1 MVLAAKVWMMG
12 NLTSRKHKIESVQ
25 LLRAVAALGVVV
37 FHALHQLM
45 GRGGPEIHSAVLG
58 AAGVD
63 LFFVVSGFIM
73 WVTAL
78 DPGMSPQRFAAK
90 RIQRIVPL
98 YWLMTLLVLAVAVL
112 APAAM
117 RNASHDPWHFVASFA
132 FVPWPHPAMPQ
143 HLWPALVPGWS
154 LNYEMFF
161 YVLVGGSL
169 LLKRSFRIPFIG
181 GVLAAIVLAGL
192 VFAPGGIA
200 GFYANP
206 IVLEFVLGLLI
217 GMAFDHGHR
226 TSRLDYTACVG
237 GLVTFVLIGQ
247 WETEAN
253 RLLTWG
259 LPLALAAY
267 GAINISLPRAN
278 PVVRVLEIIGDASY
292 SIYLTQFL
300 ALPAATVVFARA
312 LPKLDGLL
320 TCTAFVVGTSSVAV
334 LVGIAT
340 FYWVE
345 KPMLRASNEI
355 FSRNQRARRA
365 VAEW

>member
-1 MVLAAKVWMMG
+1 LVFTSKVWKMS
-12 NLTSRKHKIESVQ
+12 NLTLRAHKIESVQ
-25 LLRAVAALGVVV
+25 VLRAVAALGVVV
-37 FHALHQLM
+37 FHSVHQLM
-45 GRGGPEIHSAVLG
+45 GRGGPDIPAATLG

-112 APAAM
+112 APGAM

-161 YVLVGGSL
+161 YVLVGGAL
-169 LLKRSFRIPFIG
+169 LLKRSLRIPFVG

-192 VFAPGGIA
+192 WLAPGGIA

-226 TSRLDYTACVG
+226 TTSLHYAACVM
-237 GLVTFVLIGQ
+237 GLVTFVVIGQ

-278 PVVRVLEIIGDASY
+278 RVVRALETIGDASY
-292 SIYLTQFL
+292 SVYLTQFL
-300 ALPAATVVFARA
+300 ALPATTVVLARI
-312 LPKLDGLL
+312 LPELHGLL
-320 TCTAFVVGTSSVAV
+320 ACTSFVVGTSGVAV

-345 KPMLRASNEI
+345 KPMLRASNVL
-355 FSRNQRARRA
+355 FSRNQRVRRT
-365 VAEW
+365 VAQW